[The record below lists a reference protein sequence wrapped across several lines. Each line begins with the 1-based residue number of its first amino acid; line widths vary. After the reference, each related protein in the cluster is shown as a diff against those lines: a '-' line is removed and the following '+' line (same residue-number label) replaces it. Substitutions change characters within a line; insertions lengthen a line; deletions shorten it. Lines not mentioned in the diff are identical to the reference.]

1 MALGISCRERCL
13 ADAAQPMHRRNRDP
27 SLVALE
33 RRIDRLERVVAAEEM
48 LGDGDGDIA
57 DRDVLQGDSF
67 GLVRQR
73 VARDLRRV
81 PRVQTL

>member
-1 MALGISCRERCL
+1 
-13 ADAAQPMHRRNRDP
+13 MHRRDCDP
-27 SLVALE
+27 PLVALE
-33 RRIDRLERVVAAEEM
+33 RRIDRRERLLAAEEM